1 MNGTPPVRAADA
13 VTRGLV
19 AVRLVLGTAEL
30 DVVVPVTVLPVA
42 EVAAGRGAE
51 IPVALR
57 ENKDDKVIV
66 SSLEKDWCLFDV
78 SFYFRY
84 FALHIQLRKFQS
96 VVVCFIRM
104 ASK

>member
-1 MNGTPPVRAADA
+1 MYIHIPMNGTPPVRAADA

-66 SSLEKDWCLFDV
+66 SSLEKD
-78 SFYFRY
+78 
-84 FALHIQLRKFQS
+84 
-96 VVVCFIRM
+96 
-104 ASK
+104 